1 MKVILSPLFGTADDC
16 DNAAIGS
23 ALVVA
28 KHFESHVK
36 CLHVKT
42 DPRSAVAF
50 VGEGMTSAMIESV
63 IEMTEKD
70 VEQKFAGAVKLFKDH
85 CTEANVPVIEDISS
99 SAPDGHSAELIVRSG
114 NREDLT
120 IDLGRMVD
128 MIVMSK
134 VPGDNKVNNELLLSA
149 MLRETGR
156 PVMVLNDVLAD
167 NFYDSVVIAW
177 NGSVESSRAISYSL
191 PFLRKA
197 RKVTLISVC
206 EDREDKMPAD
216 DALNYLAWHGIH
228 AKLMVIGGGSGKT
241 SAQNIMNHAAE
252 CDAGLLVMGA
262 YTRSKLRRLIFG
274 AVTAEILENCAIPVI
289 MAH

>member
-1 MKVILSPLFGTADDC
+1 MKIILTPLFGTADGC
-16 DNAAIGS
+16 DKVAIDS
-23 ALVVA
+23 SLIVA

-70 VEQKFAGAVKLFKDH
+70 VEQKLVNASKIFKDH
-85 CTEANVPVIEDISS
+85 CSDADVPIIEDISS
-99 SAPDGHSAELIVRSG
+99 SAPDGHSSELIIRSG
-114 NREDLT
+114 SREDLT
-120 IDLGRMVD
+120 VELGRIVD
-128 MIVMSK
+128 LIVVSK
-134 VPGDNKVNNELLLSA
+134 TPSDNKANNELLLNA
-149 MLRETGR
+149 LLRETGR
-156 PVMVLNDVLAD
+156 PVLVVNDVVAE
-167 NFYDSVVIAW
+167 NFYDSIVIAW

-191 PFLRKA
+191 PFLKKA
-197 RKVTLISVC
+197 RKITLISVS
-206 EDREDKMPAD
+206 EDSEDEIPAG

-228 AKLMVIGGGSGKT
+228 AKLSVIRGGSGKS
-241 SAQNIMNHAAE
+241 SAENIMSHAGE

-262 YTRSKLRRLIFG
+262 YTKSKLHRLIFG
-274 AVTAEILENCAIPVI
+274 AVTAEILENCPIPVI